1 MYDHEILTDLLNKLQ
16 DCLNKIQLRFKS
28 VNTVSD
34 LTNNPTGTERL
45 DLLCMPLIVIGEM
58 VKKIDKITDQSFLK
72 QYSDIPWGEIKG
84 MRNIVVH
91 DYFNIDAEEIFNTCI
106 EDIPKLAKTVDTI
119 ISDLETNKGSKS
131 NK

>member
-58 VKKIDKITDQSFLK
+58 VKKLTK
-72 QYSDIPWGEIKG
+72 
-84 MRNIVVH
+84 
-91 DYFNIDAEEIFNTCI
+91 
-106 EDIPKLAKTVDTI
+106 
-119 ISDLETNKGSKS
+119 
-131 NK
+131 

>member
-1 MYDHEILTDLLNKLQ
+1 M
-16 DCLNKIQLRFKS
+16 
-28 VNTVSD
+28 
-34 LTNNPTGTERL
+34 
-45 DLLCMPLIVIGEM
+45 
-58 VKKIDKITDQSFLK
+58 DKITDQSFLK